1 MIFETA
7 LITKCAGKFWELDKI
22 MADQVEEVE
31 EVSIESVAP
40 NLSDNPAV
48 LIVIPTR

>member
-1 MIFETA
+1 
-7 LITKCAGKFWELDKI
+7 

-40 NLSDNPAV
+40 NSKEGSLYCFRDASMGIFA
-48 LIVIPTR
+48 LREA